1 MSKFR
6 TWLIKKLGGT
16 INSPTQSTSIVHITA
31 HPLNFL
37 ASMIL
42 SASDVKVDEDMLFS
56 YAQEKLASK
65 LTKQLIDENA
75 IKFTLDKDE
84 MNDKYTYNA
93 SLCVIKEFI

>member
-16 INSPTQSTSIVHITA
+16 INSPMQSYSIVHITA
-31 HPLNFL
+31 RPLNFR

-42 SASDVKVDEDMLFS
+42 RASDVKVDEDMVSS
-56 YAQEKLASK
+56 YVQEKLASK

-93 SLCVIKEFI
+93 SLCVIKEFV